1 MHVHLSSCVCVRAC
15 VGVCVFACV
24 LASVCTCVFY
34 EYARLIKVREWLFCV
49 YVCVCA
55 RVSVRGRAHVRLSG
69 IKSMKASTQATN
81 DPVSVSVSVCACLFL
96 RAGVRAFERLNLCK
110 CVVCKTENGL
120 RRSENGL

>member
-1 MHVHLSSCVCVRAC
+1 VCVCVCVCARARVCRASLCDIMYMC
-15 VGVCVFACV
+15 VC
-24 LASVCTCVFY
+24 
-34 EYARLIKVREWLFCV
+34 ARAR
-49 YVCVCA
+49 VCA